1 MKEYLV
7 DWNPT
12 KVNLLNE
19 KVPELLK
26 DTMFDIRF
34 ELEPTKLEVS
44 TPNGTFYAPGQPQ
57 VKIVIENTTKE
68 YFTYVLQNE
77 GVDENFPKYLENY
90 IAAELGVS
98 VYSSK

>member
-7 DWNPT
+7 DWNPS
-12 KVNLLNE
+12 KIDLLNE
-19 KVPELLK
+19 KVPDLLK

-34 ELEPTKLEVS
+34 ELSPTKLEVI
-44 TPNGTFYAPGQPQ
+44 TPHGSYDVPCQPK
-57 VKIVIENTTKE
+57 VKIIIENTTKG

-90 IAAELGVS
+90 IIF
-98 VYSSK
+98 